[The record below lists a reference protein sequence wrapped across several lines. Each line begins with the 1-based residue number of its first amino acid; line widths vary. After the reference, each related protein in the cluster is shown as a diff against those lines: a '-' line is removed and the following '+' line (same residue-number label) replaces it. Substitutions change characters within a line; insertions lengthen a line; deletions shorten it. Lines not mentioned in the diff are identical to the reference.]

1 MKRLEGDLT
10 LDTSVLVEYLAGSDL
25 GRKVKDYFENLGPD
39 EKAHC
44 SIYTLSELFYIICR
58 LRGEEFAQ
66 QKIDEMLSS
75 NMISVHGSVELA
87 IKTGKLKCERA
98 ISLADCSSIAVATL
112 TRTRAV
118 FIEEEELKEEM
129 DRSPFEAEILFLD
142 HIT

>member
-1 MKRLEGDLT
+1 
-10 LDTSVLVEYLAGSDL
+10 
-25 GRKVKDYFENLGPD
+25 
-39 EKAHC
+39 
-44 SIYTLSELFYIICR
+44 
-58 LRGEEFAQ
+58 
-66 QKIDEMLSS
+66 MLSS

-118 FIEEEELKEEM
+118 FIEGEELKEEM
-129 DRSPFEAEILFLD
+129 DRRPFEAEILFLD